1 MKRSL
6 LYLFLLFLASCN
18 APQAVYDY
26 DQQANFSQ
34 YQTYAIYPELL
45 TGLSQL
51 DEGRLINSVEK
62 GLKGEG
68 LSLSSTPDLYM
79 NIYSEEFRQ
88 QSDSRLGVGVGGTGR
103 NVGVGVSGGIP
114 LGGPETYLRLT
125 FDLIDAKTDAL
136 VWQAVVE
143 SSFDLEA
150 APAERQQRFDQI
162 VQKALS
168 GYPPKRR

>member
-1 MKRSL
+1 MKFIP
-6 LYLFLLFLASCN
+6 FLLFFLILTSCN

-26 DQQANFSQ
+26 DQQINFSQ
-34 YQTYAIYPELL
+34 YQTFDIYPDLR

-51 DEGRLINSVEK
+51 DEERLIKSARHQLQNK
-62 GLKGEG
+62 
-68 LSLSSTPDLYM
+68 SLSHSTNPDLYL
-79 NIYSEEFRQ
+79 NIYSEEYRQ
-88 QSDSRLGVGVGGTGR
+88 QSDSRLGIGVGGGSR

-143 SSFDLEA
+143 SSFDLNA
-150 APAERQQRFDQI
+150 SPTERQKRFDQI
-162 VQKALS
+162 VQKALA
-168 GYPPKRR
+168 GYPPKR

>member
-1 MKRSL
+1 MKFVPFFLVL
-6 LYLFLLFLASCN
+6 LILTSCN

-26 DQQANFSQ
+26 DQQVNFSR
-34 YQTYAIYPELL
+34 YQTFDIYPDLL

-51 DEGRLINSVEK
+51 DEERLIQSARHQLQNK
-62 GLKGEG
+62 
-68 LSLSSTPDLYM
+68 SLSHSTNPDLYL

-88 QSDSRLGVGVGGTGR
+88 QSDSRLGIGVGGGGR

-143 SSFDLEA
+143 SSFDLNA
-150 APAERQQRFDQI
+150 SPAERQRRFDQI
-162 VQKALS
+162 MQKALA
-168 GYPPKRR
+168 GYPPKR

>member
-1 MKRSL
+1 MKFFPFF
-6 LYLFLLFLASCN
+6 LFLLILTSCN

-26 DQQANFSQ
+26 DQQINFSQ
-34 YQTYAIYPELL
+34 YQTFDIYPDLR

-51 DEGRLINSVEK
+51 DEERLIKSAK
-62 GLKGEG
+62 QGLQNK
-68 LSLSSTPDLYM
+68 SLSYSANPDLFL

-88 QSDSRLGVGVGGTGR
+88 QSDSRLGIGVGGGSR

-143 SSFDLEA
+143 SSFDLNA
-150 APAERQQRFDQI
+150 SPTERQKRFDQI
-162 VQKALS
+162 VQKALA
-168 GYPPKRR
+168 GYPPKR

>member
-1 MKRSL
+1 MKISQFFL
-6 LYLFLLFLASCN
+6 LLFLLASCN
-18 APQAVYDY
+18 TPQAVYDY

-51 DEGRLINSVEK
+51 DEGRLIASVEK
-62 GLKGEG
+62 GLQNK
-68 LSLSSTPDLYM
+68 SLNPSEEPDLYM
-79 NIYSEEFRQ
+79 NIYSEEYRR
-88 QSDSRLGVGVGGTGR
+88 QSDSQLGIGVGGGGR
-103 NVGVGVSGGIP
+103 NMGVGVSGGIP
-114 LGGPETYLRLT
+114 LGGPETYLVLT

-143 SSFDLEA
+143 SSFDLDA